1 MGVEGDNNLVALQ
14 CWLKTRT
21 HLPQNIE
28 PLLLRRYIQSSR
40 NDLEKAKKL
49 LEYSFTMRNNNPQIF
64 LQRDPSDKTTQKVM
78 EIVDMLPLP
87 NTTKENYKVLFYRLV
102 EFGTENYHFT
112 EIIKLFFMVADV
124 RLITPDQNGLT
135 DGEIPIF
142 DMTGFSLRHLTKV
155 VLSSLR
161 CYMKYT
167 QEAHPVRLKQI
178 HVINCSPFLDRVL
191 ALLKP
196 FIKSEVF
203 KLIHFHAPGSD
214 TLYKFVPLELL
225 PNEYGG
231 KAGSLKDLKKE
242 MVEKLMSNREYLLDE
257 SRWKLQSTAKVS
269 QKIEHEVNANF
280 RTLSID

>member
-1 MGVEGDNNLVALQ
+1 MGVEGDNNLMTLQ
-14 CWLKTRT
+14 CWLKTRS

-28 PLLLRRYIQSSR
+28 PLLLRRYIQSCR
-40 NDLEKAKKL
+40 NDVEKAKKL
-49 LEYSFTMRNNNPQIF
+49 LEYSFTLRNNNPQIF
-64 LQRDPSDKTTQKVM
+64 FQRDPCDKATQMVH
-78 EIVDMLPLP
+78 EVADMLPLP

-102 EFGTENYHFT
+102 DYSTENYNFT
-112 EIIKLFFMVADV
+112 DIIKVFFMVADV
-124 RLITPDQNGLT
+124 RLITPDPNGLT
-135 DGEIPIF
+135 DGEIPVF

-203 KLIHFHAPGSD
+203 KLIHFHAPGSE
-214 TLYKFVPLELL
+214 TLYKFVPLEML

-231 KAGSLKDLKKE
+231 KAGSLKVLKKD
-242 MVEKLMSNREYLLDE
+242 MVDKLNTYRDYLMDE
-257 SRWKLQSTAKVS
+257 SRWKLQPTTKGSP
-269 QKIEHEVNANF
+269 KIEPALNANF